1 MSTQLDKDTA
11 AILNVVMPKAERKAK
26 LAGRLLAAIE
36 RSEIAKLVREALRGS
51 RSALETLQLYTGTPA
66 LPARPAA
73 PAITEATDLGAAL
86 LEAAGH
92 RSPFFAGTAR
102 TVKAIAEDASIPGA
116 TPGVAD
122 EIGRMA
128 LVNGDERFHQLTQS
142 WAMKIPFGGTRLD
155 GQQPD

>member
-1 MSTQLDKDTA
+1 MTTQFTADCA
-11 AILNVVMPKAERKAK
+11 AILNAIMPRAEARASLK
-26 LAGRLLAAIE
+26 GRVLAAVE
-36 RSEIAKLVREALRGS
+36 RSEIARLVRESLRGS
-51 RSALETLQLYTGTPA
+51 KEALETLQLFTGTPA

>member
-1 MSTQLDKDTA
+1 MTTQFTADCA
-11 AILNVVMPKAERKAK
+11 AILNVVMPKAEARASLK
-26 LAGRLLAAIE
+26 GRLLAAIE
-36 RSEIAKLVREALRGS
+36 RSDIAHLVRESLRGN
-51 RSALETLQLYTGTPA
+51 REALETLQLYTGTPA
-66 LPARPAA
+66 LPARPAVA
-73 PAITEATDLGAAL
+73 VIGETSNLGEALF
-86 LEAAGH
+86 EAAGH

-155 GQQPD
+155 G